1 MKEVSLSGSIRKSVG
16 KKDAKAVRNAGNVPC
31 IVYGKGEQIGV
42 SIKHTDLEKV
52 IFTPNVYILNID
64 VEGKA
69 VKAIIQEIQFHP
81 VTDRILHVDFLELQD
96 DKKVKI
102 DIPVRTTGR
111 AIGVLNGGK
120 LQKVFR
126 KLKVYAYPS
135 DLPDTIEVD
144 ISELRIGGMVRV
156 GELATDKLEML
167 NPANAVVVGVKMARG
182 AVADEE
188 EEEGEE
194 GAEGAEGGEAAP
206 AEEAAAE

>member
-1 MKEVSLSGSIRKSVG
+1 MKEVSLSGSVRQSVG

-31 IVYGKGEQIGV
+31 IIYGRGEQTGV

-52 IFTPNVYILNID
+52 IVSPNVYILNID

-69 VKAIIQEIQFHP
+69 VKAIIQEVQFHP

-102 DIPVRTTGR
+102 DIPVRTVGR
-111 AIGVLNGGK
+111 AIGVMNGGK

-135 DLPDTIEVD
+135 DLPDAIEVD
-144 ISELRIGGMVRV
+144 IANLRIGGMIRV

-182 AVADEE
+182 AVAGAE

-194 GAEGAEGGEAAP
+194 ADAP